1 MESSVATWLALGGTA
16 PATTDRLELREHIEW
31 KLVRLNALRP
41 YSNRRPSAPKC
52 PTQAD
57 GKASNPFLMR
67 RWSKLFIPTL
77 REAPADAEVASH
89 KFLLRAGYIRQL
101 GAGIY
106 NYLFLGQRSLN
117 KITAIV
123 REEMD
128 KIGQEFYL
136 PGILPREPWEESGRW
151 TGMGDNMFRLK
162 DRKGADLC
170 LGMTHEEIMTSI
182 ARGELRSYK
191 QLPQIWYQIQTKFRD
206 EPRPKSGLLRVRQFI
221 MKDSYSFDIDKA
233 GLDKSFD
240 LHDEVYRRIFT
251 RCGLKFVAVEAD
263 SGAMGGS
270 QSQEFMV
277 YTDAGE
283 DLIAGC
289 PVCGYAANLEKATS
303 RLEPVTEMEATGDG
317 KPELV
322 HTPGCAAITDVAAF
336 FKISPASDIKCVAYM
351 ALKRGVA
358 DEPDTWHGVAAFLRG
373 DHQVNETKLLGAIGG
388 SELRTMHAEELEQY
402 FHGPAGYLGP
412 VGLAPTAKPLEAGL
426 TVVVDKAL
434 EGRQNMVCGANKVD
448 YHLRNVTPGRDFGW
462 TLSAGIRSVNEGEG
476 CPKKYETSPNHEEQ
490 VIHPRRPDG
499 FCTGTLVVG
508 KAVEV
513 GHIFKLG
520 YKYSESMGARVLDE
534 NGKEVTPIMGS
545 YGIGIERI
553 LTAAIEQ
560 SNDANGFWLP
570 ASIAPFTVVVTVTNM
585 ADAALRETGE
595 TLAAELESAGLD
607 VLLDDRDE
615 RAGVKFKDA
624 DLVGI
629 PFRINVGKKAASGQV
644 ELVTRKLSQGPKAG
658 PGSPPAGSEDVALG
672 DVLTLLKRRIEEE
685 DLLSDAG
692 LQP

>member
-1 MESSVATWLALGGTA
+1 MARVDRRRPMSSAARQMRSHGCQLHEH
-16 PATTDRLELREHIEW
+16 LEWNLLLLI
-31 KLVRLNALRP
+31 VLRP
-41 YSNRRPSAPKC
+41 WKIRLGKGC
-52 PTQAD
+52 PWREKAG
-57 GKASNPFLMR
+57 GKARIHSFMH

-77 REAPADAEVASH
+77 REAPSDAEVASH

-106 NYLFLGQRSLN
+106 NYLFLGQRTLN
-117 KITAIV
+117 KVIAIV

-128 KIGQEFYL
+128 QIGQEFFL
-136 PGILPREPWEESGRW
+136 PAILPKDPWVESGRW

-162 DRKGADLC
+162 DRKGAELC

-182 ARGELRSYK
+182 ARNELRSYK

-206 EPRPKSGLLRVRQFI
+206 EPRPKSGLLRVRQFT
-221 MKDSYSFDIDKA
+221 MKDSYSFDLDKA

-240 LHDEVYRRIFT
+240 LHDAVYRKIFT

-277 YTDAGE
+277 YTEAGE
-283 DLIAGC
+283 DLIASC

-303 RLEPVTEMEATGDG
+303 RLGAVDEMAATGDG
-317 KPELV
+317 MPELV
-322 HTPGCAAITDVAAF
+322 NTPGCAAISDVAEF

-351 ALKRGVA
+351 ALKRGTA
-358 DEPDTWHGVAAFLRG
+358 GKPDTWHGVATFLRG
-373 DHQVNETKLLGAIGG
+373 DHQVNETKLLGTIGG
-388 SELRTMHAEELEQY
+388 ADLRTMQAEELTRY
-402 FHGPAGYLGP
+402 FNGPAGFLGP
-412 VGLAPTAKPLEAGL
+412 VGLKHDDKPIGDGL
-426 TVVVDKAL
+426 TVIVDKSL
-434 EGRQNMVCGANKVD
+434 EGRKNLVAGANKLD
-448 YHLRNVTPGRDFGW
+448 YHLRNVTPGRDFTW
-462 TLSAGIRSVNEGEG
+462 TLLADIRNVNEGEA
-476 CPKKYETSPNHEEQ
+476 CPNH
-490 VIHPRRPDG
+490 G
-499 FCTGTLVVG
+499 CGGTLMVG

-520 YKYSESMGARVLDE
+520 YKYSESMGARVLDP

-570 ASIAPFTVVVTVTNM
+570 ETIAPFTVVVTVTNV
-585 ADAALRETGE
+585 ADKTLKDTGE
-595 TLAAELESAGLD
+595 SLAAELEAAGLD

-624 DLVGI
+624 ELVGI
-629 PFRINVGKKAASGQV
+629 PFRVTVGKTVASGKV
-644 ELVTRKLSQGPKAG
+644 ELVTRATGAKLEVALSEVVAHLK
-658 PGSPPAGSEDVALG
+658 SLVREDVLRSEAA
-672 DVLTLLKRRIEEE
+672 R
-685 DLLSDAG
+685 
-692 LQP
+692 